1 MKITRRRFLTVSAAA
16 GGVALAGPARAGTF
30 RWRGRALGAE
40 ASITLSGLDRATATG
55 IAQRIEAEIS
65 RLEGIFSLYR
75 PDSEIR
81 RLNGAGRIAQ
91 PSHEM
96 LELLDLARLVNET
109 TGGAFDPTVQPLW
122 RLHAQAAGE
131 DRAPTPG
138 EMRAARQATGW
149 RHVQVGAGL
158 IRFDRPGMALTLNG
172 IAQGYIA
179 DRIAGLLRSRGLV
192 DVLIDT
198 GEIKALGRRADGEP
212 WRAGIALPDGTPVAR
227 TMLSDRSLATSAPLA
242 TLLDPR
248 RGAGHILDP
257 RTGEP
262 AARWRLASVSA
273 PRAAL
278 ADALSTAFCLM
289 DRRAI
294 DRALAYHPHATLE
307 ALVA

>member
-1 MKITRRRFLTVSAAA
+1 MKVSRRRFLAISAAA
-16 GGVALAGPARAGTF
+16 GGVALAGPACAGAF

-40 ASITLSGLDRATATG
+40 ASITLSGLDRTAATG
-55 IAQRIEAEIS
+55 MAQHVEAEIS

-81 RLNGAGRIAQ
+81 RLNGAGRIAY
-91 PSHEM
+91 PSQEM
-96 LELLDLARLVNET
+96 LELLDLARLANET

-131 DRAPTPG
+131 NRAPTPG
-138 EMRAARQATGW
+138 EMRIARQAAGW
-149 RHVQVGAGL
+149 RHVRIGAGL
-158 IRFDRPGMALTLNG
+158 VGFRRPGMALTLNG

-198 GEIKALGRRADGEP
+198 GEIKAHGRRADGEP
-212 WRAGIALPDGTPVAR
+212 WRAGIALPDKTPVTR
-227 TMLSDRSLATSAPLA
+227 VTLSDRSLATSAPQA
-242 TLLDPR
+242 TLLDAA
-248 RGAGHILDP
+248 RGTGHILDP

-294 DRALAYHPHATLE
+294 DRALAHHPDATLE
-307 ALVA
+307 ALVS